1 MPTMANTRLRFKRVA
16 EAFESSGSEHSP
28 DNSVDLSDLVQS
40 FFERERREEREIK
53 NIHGEVDL
61 LQNETN
67 GAEPN
72 DDQEKNDG
80 SESESKELLSGLLFG
95 DAGECDD
102 DDDDDGVKERIRVEV
117 ERASLDA
124 GDGPERPGCK
134 RRVMTLLRE
143 KGFDAGLCK
152 SKWKQNGRVPS
163 GSYEYVDVYI
173 AGGTRY
179 IIELSLPGEFTIAR
193 PTPNYTSL
201 LQTFPRIFVGK
212 VGELKQIVRLMC
224 NEIKVSMKSA
234 DMHVPPWRRHAY
246 MQAKWFGFY
255 KRTTNE
261 VVGKASSDKDVGCG
275 KSSDKDVGSGEK
287 RWVGFVPLA
296 GVSYN
301 CREGLGRKGGVKM
314 GKLAMEFNG
323 NGVYC
328 E

>member
-1 MPTMANTRLRFKRVA
+1 MTVTPVRFKRVA

-40 FFERERREEREIK
+40 FFERERRDEREIK
-53 NIHGEVDL
+53 NNHGEVIDL

-67 GAEPN
+67 GAEPD

-80 SESESKELLSGLLFG
+80 SESESESKELLSGLLFG

-102 DDDDDGVKERIRVEV
+102 GVKERIRVEV
-117 ERASLDA
+117 EQASRVA
-124 GDGPERPGCK
+124 GDGSERTGFK

-152 SKWKQNGRVPS
+152 SKWKQNGRIPS
-163 GSYEYVDVYI
+163 GSFEYIDVNI

-201 LQTFPRIFVGK
+201 LQTFHPIFMGK

-234 DMHVPPWRRHAY
+234 KMHVPPWRRHAY

-261 VVGKASSDKDVGCG
+261 VVGKASSDKDVG
-275 KSSDKDVGSGEK
+275 SGEK
-287 RWVGFVPLA
+287 RWVGFMPLA

-301 CREGLGRKGGVKM
+301 CREGLGGKRGVKM

-323 NGVYC
+323 NGVYI